1 MRLPHRLALV
11 VFAFVGLGGFTIE
24 SASDAGAPPPIPT
37 QPDDERAAQDALPI
51 SQDPFWAVL
60 AGTRID
66 VDEQQGLY
74 SAAFSEQAKALDGQ
88 QVTVTGFML
97 PLEASDSFHHFLLSK
112 RTPTCFF
119 CPPGQPNEI
128 VDVWVDDAAEWDDG
142 PVTVTGHFSLMDDRE
157 MGLFF
162 KLSNASIQ

>member
-1 MRLPHRLALV
+1 MLSRRLAVLG
-11 VFAFVGLGGFTIE
+11 FAFVGLSGFTIE
-24 SASDAGAPPPIPT
+24 SSSDAGAPPPIAG
-37 QPDDERAAQDALPI
+37 QPADERAAQDSLPI
-51 SQDPFWAVL
+51 SQDPVWSVL

-66 VDEQQGLY
+66 VDEEQGLY
-74 SAAFSEQAKALDGQ
+74 SAAFSDQAKALDGK

-97 PLEASDSFHHFLLSK
+97 PLEATDRFHHFLLSK

-128 VDVWVDDAAEWDDG
+128 VDVWVEDAAEWDDG
-142 PVTVTGHFSLMDDRE
+142 PVTVTGDFSLMDDRE

-162 KLSNASIQ
+162 KLSNAALK